1 MGTPFSE
8 IASHYGRIEDLSGR
22 LEMTDELIDLL
33 KDRSPSDIEMI
44 IRLTKGEVKPGYEGL
59 ELGVAEKL
67 AMKALY
73 MVTMVPFHEI
83 EDLSKKKGDI
93 GLLAEA
99 IIGSKKQMSLFQE
112 PLTLDRVFG
121 NLEKIAR
128 AGGRSSQDLKLKLIA
143 EMLHDSTPLEARY
156 ITRILCGKMRLG
168 IADMTVIDALS
179 YLFTPG
185 FEEAGSLLE
194 GLEGIEGFRN
204 EIRNIGTKRTGPL
217 YELIYVSSKPDKNN
231 LSRETAK
238 MMTEILEKLK
248 GKVNENREKLARTFN
263 VHPDLGSIG
272 RMLGEEGMDVVLEI
286 GVRPGI
292 PLRSMLGERLSSVE
306 EILDKMGGTSAF
318 EYKYD
323 GLRVQVHLFNEN
335 GNTKIKLFSRQLE
348 DITHQFPDVRSSL
361 ESSFKGIDCIVEGE
375 CVPVDPDTGAFL
387 PFQIISQRRG
397 RKYGLDEKIEE
408 VPVSLVMFDCL
419 FKNGEDMTNQPYLSR
434 RKAITELFTGIDQE
448 IDLERGLSLSTMEV
462 ITDPEVGNTFFEKAL
477 EDGCEGIM
485 AKNISDSSI
494 YQAGSRGWL
503 WVKYK
508 NDYRSELSDTLDL
521 VVVGAFY
528 GTGRRKGTYGALLM
542 ATWDEKESIF
552 RTVCKLGSGFNDE
565 HLAYLIGQVDEM
577 KGDKVSVWKNVRS
590 QIEPDVYTSP
600 ELVLEVL
607 AAEITFSPIHTC
619 SFNILKEGAGL
630 GLRFPRFTGRFRKDK
645 GPTDAT
651 TDDEVV
657 SMYSSQK
664 KTFS

>member
-8 IASHYGRIEDLSGR
+8 IVSHYGRIEDLSGR

-44 IRLTKGEVKPGYEGL
+44 IRLTKGEVRPGYEDL
-59 ELGVAEKL
+59 DLGVAEKL

-73 MVTMVPFHEI
+73 LVTMVSLHEI
-83 EDLSKKKGDI
+83 EDLSRKKGDI

-99 IIGSKKQMSLFQE
+99 IIDSKKQMSLFHE

-121 NLEKIAR
+121 NLEKIAK

-143 EMLHDSTPLEARY
+143 EMLHDSSPLEARY
-156 ITRILCGKMRLG
+156 LTRILCGKMRLG

-185 FEEAGSLLE
+185 FEEAHSLMVV
-194 GLEGIEGFRN
+194 LEGIDELKN
-204 EIRNIGTKRTGPL
+204 EISKIGTKRTGPI
-217 YELIYVSSKPDKNN
+217 YELIDISSKPDKNN
-231 LSRETAK
+231 LPRETAK
-238 MMTEILEKLK
+238 LMTEILEGLK
-248 GKVNENREKLARTFN
+248 GKINENRAKLVRTFN

-272 RMLGEEGMDVVLEI
+272 RMLSEKGMDLVLEI
-286 GVRPGI
+286 GVIPGI
-292 PLRSMLGERLSSVE
+292 PLRSMLGERLTSVE
-306 EILDKMGGTSAF
+306 DILEKMGGTSAF
-318 EYKYD
+318 EFKYD
-323 GLRVQVHLFNEN
+323 GLRVQVHIFNEN
-335 GNTKIKLFSRQLE
+335 GNTRIKLFSRQLE
-348 DITHQFPDVRSSL
+348 DITDQFPDVRSSL
-361 ESSFKGIDCIVEGE
+361 EKSFQGVDGIVEGE
-375 CVPVDPDTGAFL
+375 CVPVDTDTGAFL
-387 PFQIISQRRG
+387 PFQVISRRRG
-397 RKYGLDEKIEE
+397 RKYDLDEKIEE
-408 VPVSLVMFDCL
+408 IPVLFVMFDCL
-419 FKNGEDMTNQPYLSR
+419 FMNGEDMTNRPYLSR
-434 RKAITELFTGIDQE
+434 RNAIEELFPGVDQE
-448 IDLERGLSLSTMEV
+448 IVQERGLSLSNMEV
-462 ITDPEVGNTFFEKAL
+462 IIDPEVGNTFFEKAL
-477 EDGCEGIM
+477 EKGCEGIM

-503 WVKYK
+503 WVRYK

-521 VVVGAFY
+521 VIVGAFY
-528 GTGRRKGTYGALLM
+528 GKGRRKGTYGALLM

-565 HLAYLIGQVDEM
+565 NLTYLIGQVDEV

-590 QIEPDVYTSP
+590 EIDPDVYTRP

-619 SFNILKEGAGL
+619 SFNRLRSGAGL
-630 GLRFPRFTGRFRKDK
+630 ALRFPRFTGRFRKDK

-664 KTFS
+664 KTSS